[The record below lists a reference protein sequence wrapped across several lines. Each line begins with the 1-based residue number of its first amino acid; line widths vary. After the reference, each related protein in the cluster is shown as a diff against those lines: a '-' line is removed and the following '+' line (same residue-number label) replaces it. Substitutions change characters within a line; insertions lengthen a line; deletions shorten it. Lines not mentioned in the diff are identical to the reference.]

1 MSDEVLV
8 QDEIVVSM
16 SYELK
21 VDGEV
26 IDSTDKIEGESIAF
40 IQGLGQIIPG
50 LEVALY
56 EMKVGESKQVKVE
69 PAEAYGDVDP
79 EAFIWVPREDFPD
92 SIPLEVSTVFE
103 MREENGDTHLAHITE
118 IQPDQV
124 HVDLNHPLAG
134 KGLEFKVEILSL
146 RAATS
151 EELEHGHVHDDGD
164 HGH

>member
-1 MSDEVLV
+1 MSEDVSV

-16 SYELK
+16 SYELM
-21 VDGEV
+21 VDDEV

-50 LEVALY
+50 LEAALY
-56 EMKVGESKQVKVE
+56 EMKVGDKKQVKVE
-69 PAEAYGDVDP
+69 PAQAYGDVDP

-92 SIPLEVSTVFE
+92 SIPLEVGTVFE
-103 MREENGDTHLAHITE
+103 MSEENGDTHLARITE
-118 IQPDQV
+118 LEPEQA

-134 KGLEFKVEILSL
+134 KELEFKVEIVGL

-151 EELEHGHVHDDGD
+151 EELEHGHVHDHGA